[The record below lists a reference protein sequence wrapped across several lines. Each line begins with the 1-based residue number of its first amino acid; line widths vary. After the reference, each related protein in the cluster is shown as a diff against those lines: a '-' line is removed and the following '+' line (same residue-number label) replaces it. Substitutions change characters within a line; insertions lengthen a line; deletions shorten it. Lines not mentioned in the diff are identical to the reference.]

1 MDTMK
6 KGMTEQMKIDQKKP
20 QKTDEATQ
28 RPLQQDT
35 KVSAD
40 GKGKVTVRK

>member
-1 MDTMK
+1 MDGIKT
-6 KGMTEQMKIDQKKP
+6 GLSEQEKITQKKP

-28 RPLQQDT
+28 RPLQSDT

-40 GKGKVTVRK
+40 GKGKVTVRQ